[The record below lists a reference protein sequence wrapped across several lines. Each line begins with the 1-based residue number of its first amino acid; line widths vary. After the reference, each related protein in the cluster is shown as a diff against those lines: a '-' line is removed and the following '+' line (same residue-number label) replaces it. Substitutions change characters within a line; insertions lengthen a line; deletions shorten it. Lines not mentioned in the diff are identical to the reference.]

1 MVTRTK
7 VHIRGETVNTTE
19 VLSFKRVKQRKGLC
33 IRQRKKPRGGWD
45 KFNRER
51 EKEENGERQK
61 GRKEWNNIIIG
72 TIEKEGELDREKV
85 IIYRE
90 RELKKMEREMVD
102 IYIHH
107 DNDEP
112 SGGVP

>member
-1 MVTRTK
+1 MLNKERDY
-7 VHIRGETVNTTE
+7 
-19 VLSFKRVKQRKGLC
+19 VLDSERNREGDGINL
-33 IRQRKKPRGGWD
+33 IG
-45 KFNRER
+45 RER

-90 RELKKMEREMVD
+90 REFKKNGERD
-102 IYIHH
+102 
-107 DNDEP
+107 
-112 SGGVP
+112 GGYLYSS

>member
-45 KFNRER
+45 KFNR
-51 EKEENGERQK
+51 K
-61 GRKEWNNIIIG
+61 RK
-72 TIEKEGELDREKV
+72 R
-85 IIYRE
+85 
-90 RELKKMEREMVD
+90 KMERDRKVEKNG
-102 IYIHH
+102 II
-107 DNDEP
+107 
-112 SGGVP
+112 